1 MSNRQFVVPEW
12 MPRAVRENDPAARDD
27 LGYAI
32 RFGFVQPV
40 AILSSLG
47 SYLGPLGSGAAA
59 IGWAVL
65 VTTVVTDPG
74 SLVWLIALMIGAASA
89 RLWFRAHPGFAEPIR
104 ITNSIVVGL
113 AAIVSAKVLAYVVIF
128 AFIPVIAFGLW
139 KTKRND
145 DAFARDQ
152 RELNDRA
159 FELKPW
165 VVFWG
170 LVTNDDN
177 NAEEWAKVRPCIALP
192 GRDSWLGGAPEI
204 EYRPDLPGQWF
215 SDGYPVLICTS
226 QVKRNTDDRYLEIRP
241 FPGDTTRTFVHLDVA
256 HLVMNQ
262 VFPMDRATQLS
273 MLHRRQLDS
282 RFVVLEQLGPLLNLE
297 DRRRIAD
304 ALRGWSA
311 TPSQVDSQPPRAA
324 TPPPGWAPP
333 VAEEQYQPPDLRNLS
348 DSIIS
353 SLGDP
358 KDWTWL
364 MPMGLNLSPLARE
377 QLVGLVTDMVHCAI
391 LVARSP
397 ELAKAGPHD
406 PIRRRHRAAAVLTGL
421 LVRRSTTYRELMYG
435 ESGKEIFGILFHLG
449 YALVMATETAPP
461 GNPSTLID
469 IAAEELSYDLY
480 LEFFGSRATVDLVDL
495 LDDDLA
501 I

>member
-1 MSNRQFVVPEW
+1 MSNRQFVVPKW
-12 MPRAVRENDPAARDD
+12 MPRAVSENDPAARDD

-59 IGWAVL
+59 IGWVVL
-65 VTTVVTDPG
+65 VTTIVRDPE
-74 SLVWLIALMIGAASA
+74 SLVSLIALMIGAASA
-89 RLWFRAHPGFAEPIR
+89 RRWFRAHPGLAAPIR
-104 ITNSIVVGL
+104 ITKTIAVGL
-113 AAIVSAKVLAYVVIF
+113 ASAFSTAALAVLVIL

-152 RELNDRA
+152 RELNDQA
-159 FELKPW
+159 TGLKPW

-170 LVTNDDN
+170 LVTNDDK

-192 GRDSWLGGAPEI
+192 GRDSWLDGAPAI
-204 EYRPDLPGQWF
+204 EYRPDLPGRWF

-241 FPGDTTRTFVHLDVA
+241 FPGDTTRNFVQLDVA

-262 VFPMDRATQLS
+262 LAPTDKATQLS
-273 MLHRRQLDS
+273 MLHQRQLDGC
-282 RFVVLEQLGPLLNLE
+282 FVVLEQLGPLLNLE

-304 ALRGWSA
+304 ALRDRSVSSS
-311 TPSQVDSQPPRAA
+311 PVDSPGPRAA
-324 TPPPGWAPP
+324 TPPAAWAPP
-333 VAEEQYQPPDLRNLS
+333 VAEEHQPPALRTLS

-358 KDWTWL
+358 EVWTWL
-364 MPMGLNLSPLARE
+364 LPNIRSVSPQTRK
-377 QLVGLVTDMVHCAI
+377 QYVGLVVDMVNYAI
-391 LVARSP
+391 LVAKTS
-397 ELAKAGPHD
+397 ELATAESDD
-406 PIRRRHRAAAVLTGL
+406 PIRRRHRALAVLTGL
-421 LVRRSTTYRELMYG
+421 LVRRSTLYRELLTG
-435 ESGKEIFGILFHLG
+435 ESGKESTGRLVHLG
-449 YALVMATETAPP
+449 YALAMATETAPP
-461 GNPSTLID
+461 GNPLTLIG
-469 IAAEELSYDLY
+469 IAAEELSWDLY
-480 LEFFGSRATVDLVDL
+480 LEFFGSRATVNLVEL
-495 LDDDLA
+495 VDDDLA
-501 I
+501 S